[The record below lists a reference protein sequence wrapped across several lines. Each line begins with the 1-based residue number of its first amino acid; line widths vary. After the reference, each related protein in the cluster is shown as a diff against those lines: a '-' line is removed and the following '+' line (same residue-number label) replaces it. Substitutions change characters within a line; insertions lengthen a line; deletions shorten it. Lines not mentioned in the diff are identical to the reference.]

1 MKKKIWFIVLGI
13 VVIIAG
19 IFTWKYFSKKDNTVT
34 YVTETAEKGT
44 LTTSV
49 SASGTISSSNTYD
62 ITTSVSGT
70 ISKVYVNN
78 GDEVTEGQSI
88 AEIEMDDTAKQEK
101 TTLYSNYL
109 SAKNSVETAKQDKLS
124 LSAQIDQNKA
134 SVVTAQAD
142 VDYANSHDNPTT
154 KSGYTDSEKE
164 ELALKLSQAQKSLQ
178 LSQEKYAQA
187 DTAIT
192 LADTKLTSAYLEYEN
207 YSTTIT
213 APATG
218 KIISLSYEAGDTLSS
233 KSSSSSSTSANS
245 STTSSSANSS
255 SSNSIGTIVKENN
268 DKLQAEVTITEADIT
283 KVKQDQK
290 VTITIDALS
299 SDTTYTGKVLSI
311 DTTGSVSSGVTT
323 YSAIVEF
330 DENVENAY
338 SNMNV
343 TANITTNVVNDVILV
358 SSSAITTTD
367 DVSTVQVLKNGVPE
381 TVTVEVGDSN
391 DTQTVVKTGLSV
403 GDEVVTQTNN
413 SSKTSTSK
421 ATSTGS
427 SIFGQTNNSGG
438 GGQGGMPAGGPGG
451 M

>member
-1 MKKKIWFIVLGI
+1 MNKKIWFIIVGI
-13 VVIIAG
+13 LVVVGGFFA
-19 IFTWKYFSKKDNTVT
+19 WKSFSKKDTTVT
-34 YVTETAEKGT
+34 YETEAAEKGA

-70 ISKVYVNN
+70 ISKVYVSN
-78 GDEVTEGQSI
+78 GDQVTEGQAI
-88 AEIEMDDTAKQEK
+88 ADIEMDDTAKQEK
-101 TTLYSNYL
+101 TTLYSSYL
-109 SAKNSVETAKQDKLS
+109 SAQNAVETAKQDKLS

-134 SVVTAQAD
+134 SVVTTQAN

-164 ELALKLSQAQKSLQ
+164 ELSLKLSQAQKTLQ
-178 LSQEKYAQA
+178 LSEQKYSQA

-192 LADTKLTSAYLEYEN
+192 LAETKLTSAYLEYEN
-207 YSTTIT
+207 YSTTIK

-233 KSSSSSSTSANS
+233 KTSSSSSSSSSSSTG
-245 STTSSSANSS
+245 TTSSNSS
-255 SSNSIGTIVKENN
+255 SSNSIGTIVKESN
-268 DKLQAEVTITEADIT
+268 DKLQAEVTITEADIA
-283 KVKQDQK
+283 KAKQDQK

-299 SDTTYTGKVLSI
+299 SDITYTGKVLSI

-323 YSAIVEF
+323 YSAIIEF

-343 TANITTNVVNDVILV
+343 TANITTNIVNDVILV
-358 SSSAITTTD
+358 SSSAVTTND
-367 DVSTVQVLKNGVPE
+367 SVSTVQVLKNGTPE
-381 TVTVEVGDSN
+381 TVTVETGDSN
-391 DTQTVVKTGLSV
+391 DTQTVIKSGVSV
-403 GDEVVTQTNN
+403 GDEIVTQTN
-413 SSKTSTSK
+413 SSSTTTSK

-427 SIFGQTNNSGG
+427 SIFGSSSNNRSSNS
-438 GGQGGMPAGGPGG
+438 GGMPAGGTGG